1 MKRRAKANNQQSN
14 GEQTR
19 DKLID
24 AGLQAFSDHGFDGVS
39 TRALAQAAGVNQAA
53 ILYHFQSKEGLY
65 LAVTEAVVAR
75 VKPGLLPL
83 AQAVQERLS
92 AGMTRQQASRDI
104 QAIVTALLRQI
115 LTLNAGSSCRI
126 GPFMLREQLKP
137 TAAFD
142 ILYQELME
150 PLHTLLCQLVALVH
164 GSLPT
169 SRNVIIE
176 VQALTGQAII
186 FGAHRATLLR
196 RLGQASLDE
205 AGIDEIVTVLT
216 SSLARQFA

>member
-104 QAIVTALLRQI
+104 QAIVTALLR
-115 LTLNAGSSCRI
+115 
-126 GPFMLREQLKP
+126 
-137 TAAFD
+137 
-142 ILYQELME
+142 
-150 PLHTLLCQLVALVH
+150 
-164 GSLPT
+164 
-169 SRNVIIE
+169 
-176 VQALTGQAII
+176 
-186 FGAHRATLLR
+186 
-196 RLGQASLDE
+196 
-205 AGIDEIVTVLT
+205 
-216 SSLARQFA
+216 